1 MEENVDKEK
10 VKMIHHYSR
19 ALYELL
25 EEGDYIDLS
34 WPEEKKIVVMG
45 QPKKMERIIINR
57 PKRHIVVQVN
67 KQ

>member
-45 QPKKMERIIINR
+45 QPKKMERII
-57 PKRHIVVQVN
+57 
-67 KQ
+67 